1 MNAKYFQWK
10 LIQPINQSKKKIV
23 ITLMLK
29 SAAIHFLQLIING
42 LIDAQ
47 TVNLNV
53 KQFEYQTRLEK
64 SL

>member
-1 MNAKYFQWK
+1 
-10 LIQPINQSKKKIV
+10 
-23 ITLMLK
+23 MLK

-47 TVNLNV
+47 TVNLDV
-53 KQFEYQTRLEK
+53 KQFESQTRLEK